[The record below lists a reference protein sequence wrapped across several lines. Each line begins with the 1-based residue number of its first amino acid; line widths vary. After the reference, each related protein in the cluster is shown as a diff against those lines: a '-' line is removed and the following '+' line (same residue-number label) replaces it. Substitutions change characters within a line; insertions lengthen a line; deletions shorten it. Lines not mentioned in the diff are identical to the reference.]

1 MKPQERDLIV
11 LVGGPERVRKAVGG
25 LLFVPPLRVQAVVT
39 PPDPLTTRTEP
50 LLYLVGQCEALA
62 RPGALLAWL
71 DRLAEV
77 EGAPAALL
85 LPRTGQ
91 SWCGAT
97 AHPQF
102 CGLLPS
108 DPDLAVEDMER
119 VLHSARRVSSRRWG
133 RRVTRSGRFHFS
145 LPTSEAA
152 DTERVWL
159 LVETVLT
166 GLLGPL
172 PELARVGMAFS
183 EVLTNSVEHGNLE
196 LGSGLKDEPPD
207 GMLRFF
213 EERARRLR
221 DPRYRRRRVQVQ
233 VALRGS
239 QLKIR
244 VRNEGASFDF
254 AAMQTPDR
262 PGLGSS
268 PYGLGLAMIRSLV
281 DGIGVSEEGRC
292 LTLTH
297 RLRRADSADGVESRP
312 RRRPAA

>member
-11 LVGGPERVRKAVGG
+11 LVGGPERLRKAVES
-25 LLFVPPLRVQAVVT
+25 LLFVPPLRVQALAA
-39 PPDPLTTRTEP
+39 PPDPRKTRSEP
-50 LLYLVGQCEALA
+50 LLYLVGQSDALT
-62 RPGALLAWL
+62 RPGALLTWL

-77 EGAPAALL
+77 DGAPAALV

-91 SWCGAT
+91 SWSAAT

-102 CGLLPS
+102 CGLVPCE
-108 DPDLAVEDMER
+108 PDLEVEDLER
-119 VLHSARRVSSRRWG
+119 VLHAARRISVRRWG
-133 RRVTRSGRFHFS
+133 RRATRRGRFRFS

-159 LVETVLT
+159 LVESVLIAVV
-166 GLLGPL
+166 GPR

-196 LGSGLKDEPPD
+196 LGSALKDEAPD

-213 EERARRLR
+213 EERALRLR
-221 DPRYRRRRVQVQ
+221 DPRYRRRRIQVQ
-233 VALRGS
+233 VAIRGS
-239 QLKIR
+239 RLRIR

-254 AAMQTPDR
+254 AAMQSPER
-262 PGLGSS
+262 SEPGNS

-297 RLRRADSADGVESRP
+297 RIRPTDAEGEAETATRRNR
-312 RRRPAA
+312 AA